1 MTTPPDPE
9 HTPLFNM
16 DVPVPLTPVERL
28 LALADLYTQHND
40 RIDLLFSGH
49 AHTAPDAYV
58 TSAHRLEREALA
70 CIKDVRQQH
79 LPAIEPVASAVVR
92 LKQTAYLTSGATR
105 YLAAAQQAL
114 PSQAAEHTRPDPR
127 RGFGQ
132 LMRLPE
138 SPHPVLGGGTDL
150 LAEIPHPQ
158 VADLRSGATREG
170 PADSQPGPGAGRAVQ
185 GGRSPSRSD
194 AEGALDR
201 SARPAHSTSGRPRS
215 PLPTATDW
223 GTKSSPGRFQ
233 ESSSQYVRLARELTA
248 LAPLSIVE
256 SASHIAH
263 RLSGRARNSSSVPDL
278 DAAQH
283 NALLEV
289 ARGHITIT
297 EQHGHRVHGHTSTAA
312 VEVLRHLEAQHLVT
326 RQPAS
331 VPPIFPGGALR
342 DRVRL
347 TALGISTLSAVIDAP
362 PHISLPMTR
371 PVTAPAAANAARAH
385 R

>member
-1 MTTPPDPE
+1 MTTPPDPD
-9 HTPLFNM
+9 HAPLFH
-16 DVPVPLTPVERL
+16 VVAPVPLTPVERL

-49 AHTAPDAYV
+49 AHPAPDAYMS
-58 TSAHRLEREALA
+58 SAHRLEREALA

-79 LPAIEPVASAVVR
+79 LPAIEPVAGAVVR

-105 YLAAAQQAL
+105 YLTAAQQAL
-114 PSQAAEHTRPDPR
+114 PSQDAEDARPDPH

-132 LMRLPE
+132 Y
-138 SPHPVLGGGTDL
+138 
-150 LAEIPHPQ
+150 I
-158 VADLRSGATREG
+158 
-170 PADSQPGPGAGRAVQ
+170 
-185 GGRSPSRSD
+185 
-194 AEGALDR
+194 
-201 SARPAHSTSGRPRS
+201 
-215 PLPTATDW
+215 
-223 GTKSSPGRFQ
+223 
-233 ESSSQYVRLARELTA
+233 RLARELTA
-248 LAPLSIVE
+248 LAPLAIVE

-263 RLSGRARNSSSVPDL
+263 RLSARARNSSTVTGL

-289 ARGHITIT
+289 ARGHITVA
-297 EQHGHRVHGHTSTAA
+297 EQHGHRVHGHTTTVTA
-312 VEVLRHLEAQHLVT
+312 EVLRHLEAQDLVT

-331 VPPIFPGGALR
+331 TPPHFPGGVPR

-362 PHISLPMTR
+362 LHVSLPAR
-371 PVTAPAAANAARAH
+371 CPSPVPAAANATRAH